1 MANKG
6 IRGSKSSNPASTFC
20 LAERWDAPKSLTI
33 HTYGTLAV
41 IVKTQIQKIMIVSIT
56 KIELISY
63 SKLIAFF
70 KFNGQIINELK
81 QSKSKNYKITGSWNL
96 RNWYTMTLWENEN
109 DINDFYR
116 KGIHLEAMKQSK
128 TFSSKIQ
135 SRRIHKENLISWK
148 EAKKLFVNN

>member
-1 MANKG
+1 
-6 IRGSKSSNPASTFC
+6 
-20 LAERWDAPKSLTI
+20 
-33 HTYGTLAV
+33 
-41 IVKTQIQKIMIVSIT
+41 MILSIT

-63 SKLIAFF
+63 SKIIAFF

-81 QSKSKNYKITGSWNL
+81 ESKCKKYKVTGNWNL
-96 RNWYTMTLWENEN
+96 KVWYTMTLWENEN